1 MSNDKYTYIEYM
13 PEHLDLFSMGRV
25 NMRFDDI
32 QIEELQ
38 DYVFECYVNLHPEDV
53 IVSSEQREALKTAF
67 KHAE

>member
-1 MSNDKYTYIEYM
+1 MSKDTTIYEYI

-32 QIEELQ
+32 QIETLQ
-38 DYVFECYVNLHPEDV
+38 DYVFEQYVLLHPDDV

-67 KHAE
+67 KYAE